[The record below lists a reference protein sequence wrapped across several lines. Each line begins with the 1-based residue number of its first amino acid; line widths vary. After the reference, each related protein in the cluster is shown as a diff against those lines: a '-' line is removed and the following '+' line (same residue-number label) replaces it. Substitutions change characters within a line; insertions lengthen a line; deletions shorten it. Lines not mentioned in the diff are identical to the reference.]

1 MSDIKLDAFGAN
13 QTFEVGA
20 GQELTPVTDGYMIYK
35 SATEKVHYL
44 NPTAS
49 ILYELC
55 GAGYSVE
62 RMGGFLKQAYALDTD
77 PFDMVHEG
85 LVSLVAEDLV
95 SPCGQS

>member
-1 MSDIKLDAFGAN
+1 MKLGAFEGK
-13 QTFEVGA
+13 QTFELGT
-20 GQELTPVTDGYMIYK
+20 GQELTPVPDGYMIYK
-35 SATEKVHYL
+35 STTEKVHYL

-49 ILYELC
+49 IHYELC

-62 RMGGFLKQAYALDTD
+62 RMGGFLKQAYALEHE

-95 SPCGQS
+95 SPCEPS